1 MIIGQ
6 HRNMKYVLSV
16 LAIFVGLFAFGQKAL
31 TGSVNSA
38 LAKGNASE
46 LAPFLAKNVSV
57 EINGNEKIY
66 SQGQAENVLDLFFKR
81 TKPKA
86 FDVKHASGPNKTG
99 NNFNIGILRTENGTY
114 RLTYLLKDGPQG
126 KPRIRK
132 VKLVKI
138 VR

>member
-6 HRNMKYVLSV
+6 HRNMKHALSI
-16 LAIFVGLFAFGQKAL
+16 LAIFVSLLSLGQEAL
-31 TGSVNSA
+31 TSNVNSA

-46 LAPFLAKNVSV
+46 LSPFLAKNVSV

-66 SQGQAENVLDLFFKR
+66 SQEQAENVLDLFFKR

-99 NNFNIGILRTENGTY
+99 NNFNIGILRTENGAY

-126 KPRIRK
+126 KPKIRK

>member
-6 HRNMKYVLSV
+6 YRNMKYALSV
-16 LAIFVGLFAFGQKAL
+16 LAIFVGLLTFGQEAL
-31 TGSVNSA
+31 TSNVNSA

-46 LAPFLAKNVSV
+46 LAPFLAKSVSV

-66 SQGQAENVLDLFFKR
+66 SQEQAENVLDLFFKR

-99 NNFNIGILRTENGTY
+99 NNFNIGILRTENGAY

-126 KPRIRK
+126 QPKIRK

>member
-1 MIIGQ
+1 
-6 HRNMKYVLSV
+6 MKHALSI
-16 LAIFVGLFAFGQKAL
+16 LAIFVSLLSLGQEAL
-31 TGSVNSA
+31 TSNVNSA
-38 LAKGNASE
+38 LEKGNASE
-46 LAPFLAKNVSV
+46 LSPFLAKNVSV

-66 SQGQAENVLDLFFKR
+66 SQEQAENVLDLFFKR

-99 NNFNIGILRTENGTY
+99 NNFNIGILRTENGAY

-126 KPRIRK
+126 KPKIRK